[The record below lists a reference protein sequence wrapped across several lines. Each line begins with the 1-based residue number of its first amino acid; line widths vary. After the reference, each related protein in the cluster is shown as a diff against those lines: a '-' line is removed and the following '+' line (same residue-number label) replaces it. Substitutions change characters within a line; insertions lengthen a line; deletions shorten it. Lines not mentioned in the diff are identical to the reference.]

1 LTHNCAIIFL
11 NLKNAIL
18 TNEAEFINAL
28 KDNKLKDKA
37 FKMLLDLYQERLYWH
52 IRKFVISHEDADD
65 VLQNTFI
72 KVYRNLH
79 NFKQNSSLH
88 TWMYRIAYN
97 ESMNQLAKNGKIQF
111 LNIEDENQKVIN
123 NLQAD
128 SYFEGEEIQIK
139 LQKAILELPIKQ
151 QEVFK
156 MKYFDDLKFREIS
169 EISGI
174 NEATL
179 KSSYYAA
186 VKYIEEFMTSL
197 QTK

>member
-1 LTHNCAIIFL
+1 LCNYFL

>member
-1 LTHNCAIIFL
+1 M
-11 NLKNAIL
+11 

-37 FKMLLDLYQERLYWH
+37 FKMLLDFYQERLYWH

>member
-1 LTHNCAIIFL
+1 M
-11 NLKNAIL
+11 

-28 KDNKLKDKA
+28 KDNKQKDKA
-37 FKMLLDLYQERLYWH
+37 FKMLLDTYQERLYWH

-72 KVYRNLH
+72 KVYKNLH

-88 TWMYRIAYN
+88 TWMFRIAYN
-97 ESMNQLAKNGKIQF
+97 ESMNQLYKNGKIKF
-111 LNIEDENQKVIN
+111 LDIEDQNENSIN
-123 NLQAD
+123 KLQAD
-128 SYFEGEEIQIK
+128 SYFEGEEIQIR
-139 LQKAILELPIKQ
+139 LQEAILKLPKKQ

-169 EISGI
+169 EISGV

-179 KSSYYAA
+179 KSAYYAA
-186 VKYIEEFMTSL
+186 VKSIEEFMTRL
-197 QTK
+197 QTI